1 MNASKVFQKS
11 IACYQNA
18 LKMNGQ
24 TQNAANQELPTR
36 QEVGSAIT
44 EVHDLIQSR
53 PELVDSLQKPYAM
66 PSIEVERLHKAIDEM
81 RIGARVHEE
90 LNRQGRSVAW
100 LARQLGKDRPNLY
113 YFFDRNTIDAELLLR
128 ISYYLKHDF
137 LQDVNEVCKAYGL

>member
-1 MNASKVFQKS
+1 METRKDDAIRQEPVGS
-11 IACYQNA
+11 
-18 LKMNGQ
+18 
-24 TQNAANQELPTR
+24 QELYPN
-36 QEVGSAIT
+36 
-44 EVHDLIQSR
+44 
-53 PELVDSLQKPYAM
+53 AM
-66 PSIEVERLHKAIDEM
+66 QLGAEERLELALGKLC
-81 RIGARVHEE
+81 IGARVHEE